1 MFLRIKKNI
10 IILNTISNK
19 FIQKSQNMKVKK
31 SFKTIPLPILVIGI
45 LISVGGCTRTVN
57 EKEPVDYVNPYIGT
71 IGHLLKATSPSVY
84 LPHDE
89 LTLLP
94 RVTSGITD
102 RFFADSIFS
111 FPCGSATMI
120 PTTGAITFDEKENA
134 SLFDHDQE
142 VSTPYY
148 YSVLL
153 EDHDIK
159 VEYTLSDHAVHYR
172 FTFPK
177 SESSNILISMMRNA
191 KLSIVNQDVIEGSQM
206 PTQQGERGDRSFRG
220 VSSGYFYAVF
230 SKPFDKFG
238 AREETPI
245 DKDPGSQQGNRPG
258 VYASYA
264 TSDGEVIEMK
274 VGISRESL
282 EQAKQF
288 LENEIPGW
296 GFDDVKAG
304 ARDIWNKE
312 LSKIEITGGTEEQ
325 RTIFYTALY
334 RTMGR
339 KANVWD
345 TYRCAYPL
353 QTIIEPKENMK
364 VIGNFIREFDETGW
378 LTSSGAMIGNHAA
391 PVILDAY
398 MKGLRD
404 FDVEKAYAGMKKN
417 AMEATMVPWRDRG
430 PLTEL
435 DLVYL
440 EKGFFPALNLGQ
452 QEWVPE
458 VNRAEYRQAVAVT
471 LEHCFDDWCLSQMAK
486 ELGKNEDYE
495 YFMKRAH
502 NYQNLFDA
510 RNGYMAPRNAKG
522 EWVFEKEPIDPIWS
536 GGQGGRDYYAEMNA
550 MSYTFS
556 VQHDVAGLM
565 NLIGGREKFA
575 ARLDKLFRAQFERV
589 TGGGSSKWVF
599 LRQFPDMTGLT
610 GQYAQG
616 NEPSFHIPYL
626 YNYAGEPWKTQ
637 RRLRQLMDIWY
648 TDTPLGICGD
658 EDGGAMSSWYVFTS
672 MGFYPVCPGRNIYD
686 IGSPLFEK
694 SVVELGDGKTFVV
707 EARNVS
713 KENKYIQSA
722 TMNGEA
728 LNKPW
733 FTHED
738 LMKGG
743 SLVLEMGPRPN
754 KSWGSA
760 PDAAAPSMSAEI
772 R

>member
-1 MFLRIKKNI
+1 
-10 IILNTISNK
+10 
-19 FIQKSQNMKVKK
+19 MKVKK
-31 SFKTIPLPILVIGI
+31 TCKSKLFLILVTGI
-45 LISVGGCTRTVN
+45 MISLGGCT
-57 EKEPVDYVNPYIGT
+57 KKGIEPVDYVAPYIGT
-71 IGHLLKATSPSVY
+71 IGHLLKTTSPSVY
-84 LPHDE
+84 LPHGQ
-89 LTLLP
+89 LTILP
-94 RVTSGITD
+94 RVTPGITD
-102 RFFADSIFS
+102 RYFADSIFN
-111 FPCGSATMI
+111 FPCGSGILM
-120 PTTGAITFDEKENA
+120 PTTGYITFDEDLNA
-134 SLFDHDQE
+134 SKFDHDQE

-153 EDHDIK
+153 EDTDIK
-159 VEYTLSDHAVHYR
+159 VEYTLTDHAVYYR
-172 FTFPK
+172 FTFP
-177 SESSNILISMMRNA
+177 EAGSSNIILSMMGNA
-191 KLSIVNQDVIEGSQM
+191 KLKIIGKDVVEGTQLPPIIE
-206 PTQQGERGDRSFRG
+206 ERSGRAGRSGFG
-220 VSSGYFYAVF
+220 HFYAQF
-230 SKPFDKFG
+230 SKPFIKFG
-238 AREETPI
+238 TWDGNTTISEAAILSGTS
-245 DKDPGSQQGNRPG
+245 PGMFISFSTDR
-258 VYASYA
+258 
-264 TSDGEVIEMK
+264 GEAIEMK
-274 VGISRESL
+274 VGISRESVDEAKGYL
-282 EQAKQF
+282 EQ
-288 LENEIPGW
+288 EIPNW
-296 GFDDVKAG
+296 SFNEVKNQ

-312 LSKIEITGGTEEQ
+312 LSKIKIAGGTEEQ

-345 TYRCAYPL
+345 TYRSAYPL

-364 VIGNFIREFDETGW
+364 VINNFIREFDETGW
-378 LTSSGAMIGNHAA
+378 LTSSGGMIGNHAA

-398 MKGLRD
+398 MKNLRD

-452 QEWVPE
+452 EEWVPE
-458 VNRAEYRQAVAVT
+458 VHRAEYRQAVAVT
-471 LEHCFDDWCLSQMAK
+471 LEHCFDDWCLAQMAK
-486 ELGKNEDYE
+486 ELGKKEDYE

-510 RNGYMAPRNAKG
+510 RNGYMAPKNAKG
-522 EWVFEKEPIDPIWS
+522 EWVFEKVPLDPIWS

-589 TGGGSSKWVF
+589 TGGNGNKWIF

-616 NEPSFHIPYL
+616 NEPSLHIPYL

-637 RRLRQLMDIWY
+637 RRLRQLMEIWY

-658 EDGGAMSSWYVFTS
+658 EDGGAMSSWFVFTS
-672 MGFYPVCPGRNIYD
+672 MGFYPVCPGRNVYD
-686 IGSPLFEK
+686 IGSPIFEK
-694 SVVELGDGKTFVV
+694 SAIDLGENKTFVV
-707 EARNVS
+707 EAKNVS
-713 KENKYIQSA
+713 QENKYIQSA
-722 TMNGEA
+722 KLNGEA

-743 SLVLEMGPRPN
+743 NLVLEMGPRPN
-754 KSWGSA
+754 KVWGSSPEAA
-760 PDAAAPSMSAEI
+760 PPSMSAEI